1 MTPVSTETDDR
12 PCILLHESQ
21 PETGGR
27 GRGSRW
33 LTDCEEI
40 ITCREPDDIAGSFA
54 RIERALEA
62 GLTVAGGFA
71 YELGYFLEP
80 KLEQRAP
87 AFDAP
92 LMQVGAFRGDEIVE
106 PSRAASI
113 VAARCGE
120 MPPAGEAGDVRLEYG
135 ETAASYVA
143 KLHRALDY
151 IHAGD
156 IYQVNFTFPA
166 CFDWPDGVWP
176 LYARLMGQQAVSFG
190 AVVDLPDLKAAS
202 LSPELFFRKSG
213 SRIESRPMK
222 GTAAR
227 GFDAVEDDAIAAGLR
242 ADPKNR
248 AENLM
253 IVDLIR
259 NDLGRLARIGS
270 VRVDELYRVERYQ
283 TVHQMVSH
291 VSAEIDP
298 DTSLETIMGHIFPC
312 GSVTGAPKIRAMEI
326 IAELEDRPRGIY
338 TGAIGYI
345 TPGRD
350 MAFSVPIRTVQLPA
364 SGRAVLGIGSGVVAD
379 SSAEGEYAECLLKA
393 RFLRRALAPRGEREG
408 GPEVGPNAGPDVG
421 ASTA

>member
-1 MTPVSTETDDR
+1 MNAAVSDTDAG
-12 PCILLHESQ
+12 PCVLLHESQ
-21 PETGGR
+21 PEPGGR

-33 LTDCEEI
+33 LTGCEDV
-40 ITCREPDDIAGSFA
+40 ITCREPADIGAAFD
-54 RIERALEA
+54 RIEQALNA

-80 KLEQRAP
+80 RLRELAP
-87 AFDAP
+87 CGDTP
-92 LMQVGAFRGDEIVE
+92 LMQLGAFRQDETVS
-106 PSRAASI
+106 PDVAASI
-113 VAARCGE
+113 VEHRVGGAVRGAEG
-120 MPPAGEAGDVRLEYG
+120 GDVALEYG
-135 ETAASYVA
+135 ETAESYIA
-143 KLHRALDY
+143 KLRRALDY

-166 CFDWPDGVWP
+166 YFEWRDGVWP
-176 LYARLMGQQAVSFG
+176 LYARLMAQQAVSFG
-190 AVVDLPDLKAAS
+190 AVLDLPDIKAAS
-202 LSPELFFRKSG
+202 LSPELFFRKAG

-259 NDLGRLARIGS
+259 NDLGRLARVGS
-270 VRVDELYRVERYQ
+270 VTVDELYHVERYK

-298 DTSLETIMGHIFPC
+298 KTSVEAIMRHIFPC

-326 IAELEDRPRGIY
+326 IAELEGRARGIY

-350 MAFSVPIRTVQLPA
+350 MAFSVPIRTVELPA

-393 RFLRRALAPRGEREG
+393 RFLRQALAPDSEAAEG
-408 GPEVGPNAGPDVG
+408 VVEVAG
-421 ASTA
+421 